1 MFAKHQENIINGMNI
16 FEKEEE
22 AVALLTELE
31 WVMPLAIHLASL
43 FDVSLALVYQKF
55 FHPWRRILAHHQVGG
70 ILV

>member
-1 MFAKHQENIINGMNI
+1 MFAKQQENIINGMNI

-22 AVALLTELE
+22 AVALLTKLE

-43 FDVSLALVYQKF
+43 FDVFLALVYQKF
-55 FHPWRRILAHHQVGG
+55 FHPWRRILAHQVGG